1 MGQSSKSSSAPAYGQ
16 ALSSVEKYVDSVVK
30 ARKVHPS
37 IQDLINSASQ
47 KYGGTKHDP
56 IPTRLSSPDNVPE
69 SATKRPKFDNALS
82 PVDTESS
89 LVELEKE
96 LAKHEGMAQALRIR
110 IQKTLI
116 ERDRIQTRTI
126 LHRKIV
132 EHLTQNL
139 NLDDQAVDA
148 EVIATQLITEGFSE
162 FSTIEATDIRMF
174 RLEPPLSIALCKSI
188 AQCMR
193 LFVDQ

>member
-1 MGQSSKSSSAPAYGQ
+1 MGQTSKSSSAPAYGQ

-82 PVDTESS
+82 PVDTESG

-96 LAKHEGMAQALRIR
+96 LANHEGKAQALRIR

-126 LHRKIV
+126 LRRKIV

-148 EVIATQLITEGFSE
+148 QVIATQLTEGFSE
-162 FSTIEATDIRMF
+162 FSTIEAADIRMF